1 MDESYEYS
9 DKEVDDELTLNET
22 ESKTTM
28 MMMVREAVTAQLMY
42 QHNCSSKVILIMTMM
57 TIMEMATMVMTMGL
71 PAYSHQ
77 SYSHQVGICHNG
89 EGWEYD
95 TVMFPPCTC
104 KSIIYVYID
113 PQINATI
120 ISLRP

>member
-9 DKEVDDELTLNET
+9 DEEVDDEPTLNET

-57 TIMEMATMVMTMGL
+57 TIMEMATMVMTML
-71 PAYSHQ
+71 MMTRSKETN
-77 SYSHQVGICHNG
+77 C
-89 EGWEYD
+89 
-95 TVMFPPCTC
+95 
-104 KSIIYVYID
+104 
-113 PQINATI
+113 
-120 ISLRP
+120 